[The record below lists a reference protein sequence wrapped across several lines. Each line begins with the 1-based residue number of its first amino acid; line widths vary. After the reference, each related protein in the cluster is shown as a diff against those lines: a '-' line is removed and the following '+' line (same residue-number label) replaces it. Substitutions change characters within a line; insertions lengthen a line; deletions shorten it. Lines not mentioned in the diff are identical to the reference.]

1 MASRVGV
8 FSSSVG
14 TKLLIGA
21 SGLFLVLYLV
31 IHIAGNLLVFLGPRV
46 FNAYAYAM
54 EVRNP
59 ALPLIEIVLLLAFLV
74 HIYKTVRMFIGNQE
88 ARPVRYAMKKRAGPP
103 SRKTLASSTMIV
115 SGVWLVMFLLIHV
128 KAFHDGWGI
137 EYPLP
142 QGGRD
147 LYRQEM
153 ETFRSPF
160 MAVFYILSMVV
171 VGSHLW
177 HGASSAFQS
186 LGVDH
191 PKITPKLLVAGK
203 VLALLI
209 AGLFIVIAA
218 WAYLTQGGR
227 VRV

>member
-1 MASRVGV
+1 MASRPGV

-31 IHIAGNLLVFLGPRV
+31 IHIAGNLLVFFGPDV
-46 FNAYAYAM
+46 FNTYAYTM

-59 ALPLIEIVLLLAFLV
+59 ALPLIELVLLVAFLV
-74 HIYKTVRMFIGNQE
+74 HIYKTVRMFIANQE
-88 ARPVRYAMKKRAGPP
+88 ARRVRYVQKKRAGRP
-103 SRKTLASSTMIV
+103 SRKSLASSTMIV
-115 SGVWLVMFLLIHV
+115 SGLWLVVFLLIHV
-128 KAFHDGWGI
+128 KAFRFSPETPWPG
-137 EYPLP
+137 
-142 QGGRD
+142 GGRD
-147 LYRQEM
+147 LYRPEM
-153 ETFRSPF
+153 NVFASPLTT
-160 MAVFYILSMVV
+160 VFYILSMVI

-191 PKITPKLLVAGK
+191 PTITPKLLVAGK
-203 VLALLI
+203 VLAVVI
-209 AGLFIVIAA
+209 AGLFIAIAA